1 MIRLIITADDELYD
15 RLARRSQAEGDTPR
29 RAVNALS
36 GLEQAMAEPA
46 DMIIV
51 DMALRSA
58 DTLLETL
65 HSRRETA
72 ATPHRIGHGTML
84 LAVTADGQLPFGLR
98 RLCTEVLTALS

>member
-46 DMIIV
+46 EVIIV

-58 DTLLETL
+58 DTLLEAL

-72 ATPHRIGHGTML
+72 ATPL

-98 RLCTEVLTALS
+98 RLCTEVLAAGQ

>member
-72 ATPHRIGHGTML
+72 ATPHRTLCPGAKGPRVGHGTMRP
-84 LAVTADGQLPFGLR
+84 VP
-98 RLCTEVLTALS
+98 